1 MNRRYV
7 MTRKRSLWL
16 LVAAGVLGVAVEA
29 HAIIGRPLTPVSF
42 AGVARRSVRRTAYA
56 APMVGAAAVGAATV
70 GAAAAYSTLPV
81 GCTAYAPCGGV
92 TYAPVYNGPEVV
104 YVPR

>member
-7 MTRKRSLWL
+7 MTRKRSLYRVWF
-16 LVAAGVLGVAVEA
+16 LVAAGVLGLAVEA

-42 AGVARRSVRRTAYA
+42 AGVARRSVRRTAVY
-56 APMVGAAAVGAATV
+56 GAAAYGA
-70 GAAAAYSTLPV
+70 GAYGAGAAYSTLPV
-81 GCTAYAPCGGV
+81 GCSAYAPCGGTV
-92 TYAPVYNGPEVV
+92 YAPAYNGPEVV